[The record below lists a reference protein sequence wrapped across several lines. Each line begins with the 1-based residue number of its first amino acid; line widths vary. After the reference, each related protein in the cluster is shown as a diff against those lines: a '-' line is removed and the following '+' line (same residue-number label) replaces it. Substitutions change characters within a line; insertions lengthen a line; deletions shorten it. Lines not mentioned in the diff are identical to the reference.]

1 LGRQV
6 YGKVFL
12 KRWLGVIRG
21 AGRDE
26 VGEMG
31 GGKKE
36 RVSFIELTTI
46 WEPLVSRVC
55 LPKAQ

>member
-21 AGRDE
+21 AGRDK
-26 VGEMG
+26 VGATG
-31 GGKKE
+31 GGKN
-36 RVSFIELTTI
+36 ELTTI